1 MKTNRLIAL
10 LIGISALCLTSCLH
24 KDLCFDH
31 NHRVGVYVVFDWS
44 KAPDAQPTSM
54 LSYFIPIGDEAL
66 LYTFAG
72 RDGGEIS
79 LPSGAYTAI
88 SLNGDNSYWA
98 GLRYTDDPDRFEIY
112 TRDADRLQAYGL
124 SSRSVPRAE
133 NTENERMALAPGMV
147 WSDRQD
153 NISLPA
159 DFEGDRIITFYPEE
173 IVCHYTVDIINVNN
187 LEYLHGEAVDG
198 TLSGM
203 AEGYLHGQRKTTDVP
218 VTMPF
223 TLAPLQ
229 TERTLHA
236 EFLTFGE
243 CDTNKVAHL
252 LTVYL
257 YLTDGT
263 KWYHTFDVSSQIT
276 TAPDP
281 RHVHIIIDGLDLPK
295 PVSGSGG
302 FVPDVNDWNDIYID
316 LPM

>member
-1 MKTNRLIAL
+1 MKLRKLTGLLVAL
-10 LIGISALCLTSCLH
+10 PALFLTSCLH

-31 NHRVGVYVVFDWS
+31 NHRVGIYVVFDWT

-54 LSYFIPIGDEAL
+54 LTYFFGAAGEPIE
-66 LYTFAG
+66 YTFAG
-72 RDGGEIS
+72 REGGEIS
-79 LPSGAYTAI
+79 IPFGTYDAI

-98 GLRYTDDPDRFEIY
+98 SLRNTDDPDRFEVL
-112 TRDADRLQAYGL
+112 TKDAEQLQAYGL
-124 SSRSVPRAE
+124 SSRSIPRAKGVE
-133 NTENERMALAPGMV
+133 GERIAMTPGMM
-147 WSDRQD
+147 WSDRQND
-153 NISLPA
+153 IDLPV
-159 DFEGDRIITFYPEE
+159 DMEGDRIITFYPDE
-173 IVCHYTVDIINVNN
+173 IVCHYTVDILNVKN
-187 LEYLHGEAVDG
+187 LEYLHGAAVDA

-203 AEGYLHGQRKTTDVP
+203 AEGYLHGKRTTTDVA

-223 TLAPLQ
+223 TLTPSQA
-229 TERTLHA
+229 ESSLHS

-243 CDTNKVAHL
+243 CDTNKVQHL

-263 KWYHTFDVSSQIT
+263 KWYHTFDVTEQVT

-281 RHVHIIIDGLDLPK
+281 RHVHIVIDGLDLPK